1 MSGEWRDWVRT
12 YGEEGEL
19 ALTLGSDVPDAEIDL
34 LCELASS
41 GTVEAVPGQAL
52 KVNWVA
58 EIRGFPPVVVEDP
71 PGRWRLHQ
79 DIINFAARVFEGER
93 SERRWKWSQEALV
106 GALEELSEEHFRV
119 LRYMCHP
126 PQPLESAVH
135 GLGIDDPDGF
145 VSAVNTAAH
154 DHGITDPVVE
164 ASAWTVRATAPPDL
178 LVGAVL
184 KRLSDMSKQRDI
196 ERLARFVARLGPD
209 ETALLR
215 HITGIDIA
223 DEDALRRLD
232 PAGESINDQAQ
243 HAGLTNRESP
253 VPVLLRR
260 DEHGRWQ
267 MHPFTRMRLVRL
279 WRPPGSERSGVE
291 HVT

>member
-1 MSGEWRDWVRT
+1 MSGEWRGWVRT

-34 LCELASS
+34 LYQLASA
-41 GTVEAVPGQAL
+41 GTLEAVPGQVL
-52 KVNWVA
+52 EVNWIA

-71 PGRWRLHQ
+71 PGRWSLHP
-79 DIINFAARVFEGER
+79 DISDFAARVFDAER
-93 SERRWKWSQEALV
+93 SERRRKRSQEALV
-106 GALEELSEEHFRV
+106 AALEEIPEEHFRV
-119 LRYMCHP
+119 LRDLCHP

-154 DHGITDPVVE
+154 HQGITDPVVE
-164 ASAWTVRATAPPDL
+164 ASAWTVRATVPPDL

-184 KRLSDMSKQRDI
+184 KRLSNMSEQRDS
-196 ERLARFVARLGPD
+196 ERLARFVARLSPD

-232 PAGESINDQAQ
+232 PAGESINEQAQ
-243 HAGLTNRESP
+243 HAGLTSRESP

-267 MHPFTRMRLVRL
+267 MHPFTRLRLTDL
-279 WRPPGSERSGVE
+279 WRPPRP
-291 HVT
+291 

>member
-1 MSGEWRDWVRT
+1 MSGEWRGWVRT

-19 ALTLGSDVPDAEIDL
+19 ALMLGSDVPDAEIDL

-41 GTVEAVPGQAL
+41 GTLETVPGQAF
-52 KVNWVA
+52 KVNCFA
-58 EIRGFPPVVVEDP
+58 EIHGFPPVVVEEP
-71 PGRWRLHQ
+71 PGRWRLHP
-79 DIINFAARVFEGER
+79 DISSFAARVLEDQRGQ
-93 SERRWKWSQEALV
+93 RRWARSQKALV
-106 GALEELSEEHFRV
+106 AALEELPAEHFRV
-119 LRYMCHP
+119 LRDMCRP

-135 GLGIDDPDGF
+135 GHGIDDPDGF
-145 VSAVNTAAH
+145 VSAVNTAARH
-154 DHGITDPVVE
+154 HGITSPVVE

-184 KRLSDMSKQRDI
+184 KRLSDMSEQRDS
-196 ERLARFVARLGPD
+196 ERLARFVARLSPD

-215 HITGIDIA
+215 HLTGIDIA
-223 DEDALRRLD
+223 DEDVLRRLD
-232 PAGESINDQAQ
+232 TAGESINEQAQ
-243 HAGLTNRESP
+243 RAGLTNRESP

-279 WRPPGSERSGVE
+279 WRPPRQ
-291 HVT
+291 